1 MKTYKTP
8 RIKTIKLDTEEL
20 LTLIGSDTPVDAAAA
35 RSKRHTGLFDDSDDE
50 GINVKLP

>member
-8 RIKTIKLDTEEL
+8 RIKTIKMDAEEL
-20 LTLIGSDTPVDAAAA
+20 MNTLTGSATPVDAEYA

-50 GINVKLP
+50 GYAD